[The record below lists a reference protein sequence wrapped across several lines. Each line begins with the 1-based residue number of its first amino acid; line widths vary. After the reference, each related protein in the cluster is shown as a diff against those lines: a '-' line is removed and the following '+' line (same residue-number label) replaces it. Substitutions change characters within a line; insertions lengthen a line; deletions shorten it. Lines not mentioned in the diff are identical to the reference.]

1 MNTDT
6 QVQAVLDHQ
15 PALHIWGNGYSELR
29 GPTFEFLAARS
40 ELLQP
45 STLLGI
51 QAATLWC
58 NRHLVPS
65 RPNKDRD
72 CSSYYWKHVYER
84 HTNGIYIPN
93 GAFAIAAA
101 LAGLHMDWTV
111 YNPTIHARESR
122 HHPIEG
128 RRH

>member
-6 QVQAVLDHQ
+6 QVQAVLDYQ
-15 PALHIWGNGYSELR
+15 PDLHIWGNGDPGFPE
-29 GPTFEFLAARS
+29 FEFHAARN
-40 ELLQP
+40 ELLKP

-51 QAATLWC
+51 QATTLWC
-58 NRHLVPS
+58 NRHLVSS
-65 RPNKDRD
+65 RPNKSRDR
-72 CSSYYWKHVYER
+72 STYYWKHVYER

-93 GAFAIAAA
+93 GAFAVAAA
-101 LAGLHMDWTV
+101 LAGLPMDWSE

-128 RRH
+128 RRD

>member
-6 QVQAVLDHQ
+6 QVQAVLNYQ
-15 PALHIWGNGYSELR
+15 PALHIWGNGDS
-29 GPTFEFLAARS
+29 GFSDFEFPAARN

-58 NRHLVPS
+58 RRHLVPS
-65 RPNKDRD
+65 RPNKNRD
-72 CSSYYWKHVYER
+72 HSTYYWKHVYER

-93 GAFAIAAA
+93 GAFAVAAS
-101 LAGLHMDWTV
+101 LAGLPMDWSDD
-111 YNPTIHARESR
+111 NPTIHARESR
-122 HHPIEG
+122 HNPIEG
-128 RRH
+128 RRD